1 MNKSIID
8 ELEDL
13 KELVEKA
20 KKLPFS
26 KYITIDK
33 EELLGIILRIEA
45 MLPEEVKT
53 ASSISKQKEMILKDA
68 YEEKNRIIKEAESEF
83 KKMVEES
90 KIVEEA
96 RKERKRIIEEAEE
109 EARKIKEEAL
119 VFAKDLFAKI
129 ESVLNKAQNTLQE
142 GKEAIENEINNK

>member
-109 EARKIKEEAL
+109 EAKKIKEEAL

>member
-1 MNKSIID
+1 MNRSIID
-8 ELEDL
+8 ELENL

-33 EELLGIILRIEA
+33 EELLGIILKIET

-53 ASSISKQKEMILKDA
+53 ASSVSKQREMILKDA

-83 KKMVEES
+83 KRIVEES
-90 KIVEEA
+90 NIVKEA
-96 RKERKRIIEEAEE
+96 RNERERIIKEAEE
-109 EARKIKEEAL
+109 EAKKIKEEAL

-129 ESVLNKAQNTLQE
+129 ENVLSKAQNTLEE
-142 GKEAIENEINNK
+142 GKEAIENEINNQ